1 MRADVVTIFPTYLE
15 PLRLSLVGR
24 AQERGTLDV
33 RTHDLR
39 AWTSDV
45 HRTVDDAP
53 YGGGPGMVMRPEPWD
68 AALSEIAESDPTRR
82 PRVVVP
88 TPAGRPFSQR
98 HAEELAREPW
108 LVFCCG
114 RYEGIDSRVIDT
126 WADDEISIGDYVL
139 AGGEVATL
147 VILEAVARLLP
158 GVLGNSASAA
168 DDSFSDGLLEAP
180 VYTRPQVWRGAEVPA
195 VLRSGDHAAVA
206 RWRRAQALRR
216 TLARRPDLVEH
227 AELSDAD
234 RAVLEA
240 VAAEVQQH
248 AATASGAALAADSA
262 AGRGSARDSP
272 DRL

>member
-1 MRADVVTIFPTYLE
+1 MRADVITIFPAYLE

-24 AQERGTLDV
+24 ARERGTLDI
-33 RTHDLR
+33 RAHDLR
-39 AWTSDV
+39 TWTTDV

-68 AALSEIAESDPTRR
+68 AALTEITASVPGRR

-88 TPAGRPFSQR
+88 TPAGVPFTQR
-98 HAEELAREPW
+98 RAEELAEEPW

-114 RYEGIDSRVIDT
+114 RYEGIDARVIDT

-147 VILEAVARLLP
+147 VILEAVARLRP

-180 VYTRPQVWRGAEVPA
+180 VYTRPQVWRDAEVPT
-195 VLRSGDHAAVA
+195 VLRSGDHGAVA
-206 RWRRAQALRR
+206 RWRRDQALRR
-216 TLARRPDLVEH
+216 TLERRPDLLAGVDLT
-227 AELSDAD
+227 ATD
-234 RAVLEA
+234 RAVLDA
-240 VAAEVQQH
+240 VAGEP
-248 AATASGAALAADSA
+248 G
-262 AGRGSARDSP
+262 
-272 DRL
+272 